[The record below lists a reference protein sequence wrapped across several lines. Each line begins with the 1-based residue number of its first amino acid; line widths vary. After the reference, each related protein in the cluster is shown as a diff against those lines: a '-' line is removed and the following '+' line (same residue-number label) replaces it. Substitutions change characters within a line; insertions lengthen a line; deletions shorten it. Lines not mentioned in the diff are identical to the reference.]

1 MSNSILI
8 ALNDSV
14 ASRSALNFFV
24 RMALCPDDCE
34 ITLLHILR
42 KPTATEELMGKKF
55 TAEQPARFAALL
67 EKAKDKLV
75 EAGYH
80 PKRIE
85 TLLVTDPYPTVSE
98 AIIDQCRKRHFD
110 MVIIGRKRMT
120 KAEEFVMGDVSVKL
134 LREMDKM
141 AILVVRS
148 D

>member
-1 MSNSILI
+1 M

-14 ASRSALNFFV
+14 SSRAALNFFV
-24 RMALCPDDCE
+24 GMALCPDNCN

-55 TAEQPARFAALL
+55 TAEQPARFKAML
-67 EKAKDKLV
+67 EKARDKLV
-75 EAGYH
+75 ECGYH
-80 PKRIE
+80 PKNIE

-98 AIIDQCRKRHFD
+98 AIIDHCRRRHYD

-134 LREMDKM
+134 LRELEKM

>member
-1 MSNSILI
+1 MGNSILI

-14 ASRSALNFFV
+14 SSRAALSFFA
-24 RMALCPDDCE
+24 RLSLCPDDSE

-55 TAEQPARFAALL
+55 TAEQPARFQALL
-67 EKAKDKLV
+67 DKAKERLV
-75 EAGYH
+75 ESGYH
-80 PKRIE
+80 PERIE
-85 TLLVTDPYPTVSE
+85 TLLVTDPYPTVAA
-98 AIIDQCRKRHFD
+98 AIIDQCRRRHYD

-134 LREMDKM
+134 LREMEKM

>member
-1 MSNSILI
+1 LGNSILI
-8 ALNDSV
+8 AINDSV
-14 ASRSALNFFV
+14 SSRAALNFLV
-24 RMALCPDDCE
+24 RMALCPDNCE

-55 TAEQPARFAALL
+55 TAEQPARFAAILD
-67 EKAKDKLV
+67 KAKERLI
-75 EAGYH
+75 ECGYH

-85 TLLVTDPYPTVSE
+85 TLMVTDPYPTVAE
-98 AIIDQCRKRHFD
+98 AIIDQCKRHHYD

-134 LREMDKM
+134 LREMERM

-148 D
+148 E